1 MATLAELRREYRAKA
16 LALGTPPRDVDL
28 LLSDLLGRTVAWLIA
43 HDEMQLDAAD
53 AATFRGRMERRF
65 AGEPVQYIRT
75 RADFYG
81 REFRVDS
88 RVLIPRPE
96 TEILVEAALQ
106 RGVGKG
112 SVLDVGA
119 GSGCISIR
127 IALEAPRLEVF
138 AVDRSLDALAVSHL
152 NQRELQS
159 SVRFFASDLL
169 TSVRGMFDIIVS
181 NPPYIPRRDIETLQ
195 REVRDHEP
203 RLALE
208 SGDEGLDAIAR
219 LLDDAPRCLS
229 EGGALLLEIGY
240 GQSNTVKKLAS
251 GRGWAVDAI
260 VNDLAAIPR
269 VVVLSRR

>member
-1 MATLAELRREYRAKA
+1 MATLAELRREYRARA

-28 LLSDLLGRTVAWLIA
+28 LLSDLLGRSVAWVIA
-43 HDEMQLDAAD
+43 HDETVLDD
-53 AATFRGRMERRF
+53 ANVAVFRGRMARRF

-81 REFRVDS
+81 REFHVDS

-106 RGVGKG
+106 RGVGKR

-119 GSGCISIR
+119 GSGCISIT
-127 IALEAPRLEVF
+127 IDLEASHLEVF
-138 AVDRSLDALAVSHL
+138 AVDRSLEALAVSRR

-159 SVRFFASDLL
+159 NVRFFASDLL
-169 TSVRGMFDIIVS
+169 TSVRSRFDIIVS
-181 NPPYIPRRDIETLQ
+181 NPPYIPLGDIDALQ

-208 SGDEGLDAIAR
+208 SGEEGLDAIAS

-229 EGGALLLEIGY
+229 EGGVLLLEIGF
-240 GQSNTVKKLAS
+240 GQSDAVVTLAS
-251 GRGWAVDAI
+251 DRGWTVDALL
-260 VNDLAAIPR
+260 NDLAAIPR
-269 VVVLSRR
+269 VVVLSRH